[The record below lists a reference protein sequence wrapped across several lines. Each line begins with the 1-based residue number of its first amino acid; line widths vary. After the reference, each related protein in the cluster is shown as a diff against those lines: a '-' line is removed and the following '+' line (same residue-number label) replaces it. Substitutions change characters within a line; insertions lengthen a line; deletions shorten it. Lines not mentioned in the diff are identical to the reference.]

1 MAGKRE
7 RADVKVLVRS
17 TQRRAAR
24 ASASWRAL
32 SGRHQSSTNCI
43 IAPTQPTS
51 TMRALS
57 TSSAWSSRAICHSC
71 RVRVATP
78 LVRRQN
84 IHISEAPSSSTPS
97 FDQDVSAAASS
108 TPGIAPSPK
117 LNASDV
123 VLIGR

>member
-1 MAGKRE
+1 
-7 RADVKVLVRS
+7 
-17 TQRRAAR
+17 
-24 ASASWRAL
+24 
-32 SGRHQSSTNCI
+32 
-43 IAPTQPTS
+43 
-51 TMRALS
+51 MRALS